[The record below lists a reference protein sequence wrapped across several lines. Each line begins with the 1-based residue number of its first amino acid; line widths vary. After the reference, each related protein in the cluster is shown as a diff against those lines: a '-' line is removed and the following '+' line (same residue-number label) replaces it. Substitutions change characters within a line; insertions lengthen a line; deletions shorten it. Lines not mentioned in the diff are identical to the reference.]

1 MPRPLLLIGGIACVF
16 VITLAIMWALMPYP
30 RKDIDYLV
38 MGGTSTMLSMA
49 VLFVALIRSSKNS
62 DIFYKRKK

>member
-1 MPRPLLLIGGIACVF
+1 MPRPLFVIGGIACVF
-16 VITLAIMWALMPYP
+16 FITIAIMWALMPYP

-38 MGGTSTMLSMA
+38 MGGTATMISMA
-49 VLFVALIRSSKNS
+49 ILFVVLIRTSKNQ

>member
-1 MPRPLLLIGGIACVF
+1 
-16 VITLAIMWALMPYP
+16 MWALMPYP